1 VLFALSSK
9 ILSLFVYLFKGSA
22 EMLRNDMTGERC
34 DMRVRLGAKYGY
46 VLSCYHSLA
55 TTSHDTT
62 SSFQRVS
69 QEALSSMFLGSK
81 LN

>member
-1 VLFALSSK
+1 
-9 ILSLFVYLFKGSA
+9 
-22 EMLRNDMTGERC
+22 MLRNDMTGERC

-62 SSFQRVS
+62 SSFQRVC
-69 QEALSSMFLGSK
+69 FPGSK
-81 LN
+81 EFNVPRE